1 MSLLNVSNLNVVIN
15 NQVILHDINFS
26 LNKGDTLMILGPNG
40 AGKSTLLRAL
50 IHHNKGVKWFTNKVS
65 YLPPPDSINRFELP
79 PILVKEFV
87 SIVGIKKSLINEFNI
102 NLSLRVNNLSSGQF
116 QKLMLA
122 WALTSKP
129 DVLLL
134 DEPMSGID
142 VSGER
147 TFFELIHDQWLN
159 GLTIIMVTHDLDI
172 IWKHANK
179 VLCLNKEVLC
189 KGNPRVI
196 LTPSNLRRLYNEEIS
211 FYKHNHGG
219 A

>member
-1 MSLLNVSNLNVVIN
+1 MNLLSVNNLDVVIN
-15 NQVILHDINFS
+15 NQVILHNISFD
-26 LNKGDTLMILGPNG
+26 LEKGDTLMILGPNG
-40 AGKSTLLRAL
+40 AGKSTLLKSL
-50 IHHNKGVKWFTNKVS
+50 IHNYKGVKWFTNKIS

-87 SIVGIKKSLINEFNI
+87 SIVGINKSLINDFNI
-102 NLSLRVNNLSSGQF
+102 NSSLRVNNLSSGQF

-122 WALTSKP
+122 WALTSNP

-147 TFFELIHDQWLN
+147 TFFELIHNQWLK
-159 GLTIIMVTHDLDI
+159 GLTIIMVTHDLEI

-179 VLCLNKEVLC
+179 VLCLNKELLC
-189 KGNPRVI
+189 EGNPRVI
-196 LTPSNLRRLYNEEIS
+196 LTPSNLRKLYNEEIS
-211 FYKHNHGG
+211 FYKHNHGD